1 MSCRNTYGAITPEY
15 AHTASVPS
23 SSSRDPSEDHEE
35 FGEGGVLHRWL
46 ASANDVVQRN
56 TGLLFIL
63 ASQAFFALM
72 NVAVKILNSIDPP
85 ITALEVC
92 FSSLFCSFQ
101 ALIYLM

>member
-1 MSCRNTYGAITPEY
+1 MPT
-15 AHTASVPS
+15 HTA

-35 FGEGGVLHRWL
+35 SISSEGGVLPRIHRWL

-56 TGLLFIL
+56 TGLLFVL

-92 FSSLFCSFQ
+92 FSPHSVLFRLWFVS
-101 ALIYLM
+101 